1 MRKPQFNEKRATQ
14 LASLLLKKKGG
25 RMNVLNLMK
34 LMYLVDREALVRW
47 GGSFTNDQYTS
58 MRKGMVL
65 IETYDLLNEE
75 ESPSYWKTFIS
86 SPQEYMV
93 NLIDEPEFNDLS
105 KADVDL
111 VEEIFQKYGHL
122 NRFALIRLHHELPEW
137 IDTSYLTVDY
147 RTVLNA
153 SDKNEEEILEI
164 LGEMEA
170 VSQFEQ
176 FSLR

>member
-47 GGSFTNDQYTS
+47 GWSFTNDQYTS

-65 IETYDLLNEE
+65 IESYDLLNEE
-75 ESPSYWKTFIS
+75 ETPSYWKAFIS

-93 NLIDEPEFNDLS
+93 SLIDEPEFNDLS
-105 KADVDL
+105 KADMDL
-111 VEEIFQKYGHL
+111 VEEVFQQYGHL

-137 IDTSYLTVDY
+137 IDTSYLPVEY
-147 RTVLNA
+147 KAVLGS
-153 SDKNEEEILEI
+153 SDKDEEEILEI
-164 LGEMEA
+164 LSEMEA
-170 VSQFEQ
+170 VSQFEH
-176 FSLR
+176 FTIK

>member
-25 RMNVLNLMK
+25 RMNTLNLMK
-34 LMYLVDREALVRW
+34 LMYFVDREALVRW
-47 GGSFTNDQYTS
+47 GWSFTNDQYTS

-65 IETYDLLNEE
+65 IETYELLNEE

-86 SPQEYMV
+86 SPQENMI
-93 NLIDEPEFNDLS
+93 NLIDETEFTELS
-105 KADVDL
+105 QAYMDL

-137 IDTSYLTVDY
+137 IDTSYLPVEY
-147 RTVLNA
+147 RTILDVSN
-153 SDKNEEEILEI
+153 KEEEEILEI
-164 LGEMEA
+164 LSEMEA